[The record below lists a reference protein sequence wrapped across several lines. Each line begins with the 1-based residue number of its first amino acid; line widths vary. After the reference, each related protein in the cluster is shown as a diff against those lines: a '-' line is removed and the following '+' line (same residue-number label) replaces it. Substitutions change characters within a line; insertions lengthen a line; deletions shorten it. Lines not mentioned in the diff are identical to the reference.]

1 MLIKGS
7 TPTKEPLVSIGL
19 ILPIDKQEYVK
30 ITSKNNPDYEI
41 KALENQLLVNG
52 EKSSK
57 FNLQELTGE
66 SSYNIKPVTA
76 GRGFHW
82 QKQIA
87 ISIKGSIKIKNI
99 DGCLFLV
106 NEVGMEDYLMSVAT
120 SEMSGECPEAL
131 LEAQTIAARSWLMAS
146 EEQKHKDL
154 GIDACNDDCCQ
165 RYQGIKNISAKAKSA
180 ALNTRGK
187 FVIHNNKICDT
198 RYSKSCGG
206 ISENNENVWG
216 DNPKEYLRAI
226 FDSRG
231 GNIPDFSN
239 EEQLN
244 KWIFEPPD
252 CYCNNEYI
260 SKSELKRFLGSV
272 DESGD
277 YFRWE
282 ITYSNEQLTKI
293 INKKLNESF
302 DSIESLIPMK
312 RGISGRIMILTIS
325 GKKNQKEQKI
335 LVDSEYNIRNALH
348 PEFLYSSAF
357 VINANSDSESCAEKI
372 TLSGAGWGHGA
383 GLCQIGALRMAIIG
397 NSSEKI
403 LKHYFSSTEIKKMYD

>member
-7 TPTKEPLVSIGL
+7 IPTKEPLVSIGL
-19 ILPIDKQEYVK
+19 ILPVDKQKSVNIK
-30 ITSKNNPDYEI
+30 TVNNLDYEV
-41 KALENQLLVNG
+41 KSLENYILVNG
-52 EKSSK
+52 EKSNQ
-57 FNLQELTGE
+57 FYLEELTGDF
-66 SSYNIKPVTA
+66 SYNINPVTA

-82 QKQIA
+82 QKQID
-87 ISIKGSIKIKNI
+87 ISIKGSIKIRNV
-99 DGCLFLV
+99 DGYLFLI
-106 NEVGMEDYLMSVAT
+106 NEIGIENYLMSVAT

-131 LEAQTIAARSWLMAS
+131 LEAQTIAARSWLIAS
-146 EEQKHKDL
+146 EEQKHMDL
-154 GIDACNDDCCQ
+154 EIDACNDDCCQ

-180 ALNTRGK
+180 VFTTRGK
-187 FVIHNNKICDT
+187 FVIYNNKICDT

-206 ISENNENVWG
+206 ITENNENVWD
-216 DNPKEYLRAI
+216 DNPKRYLRGV
-226 FDSRG
+226 FDG
-231 GNIPDFSN
+231 CGNIPDFSD

-244 KWIFEPPD
+244 RWIFEPQD
-252 CYCNNEYI
+252 CYCNNEYV

-272 DESGD
+272 DEDGD

-302 DSIESLIPMK
+302 DSIESLIPIK
-312 RGISGRIMILTIS
+312 RGVSGRIMSLAIT
-325 GKKNQKEQKI
+325 GKKDQKKYQT
-335 LVDSEYNIRNALH
+335 LVDSEYDIRNTLH

-357 VINANSDSESCAEKI
+357 VINANSSVQGRAENV

-383 GLCQIGALRMAIIG
+383 GLCQIGALGMAIIG

-403 LKHYFSSTEIKKMYD
+403 LKHYFSSIEIKKLYD

>member
-7 TPTKEPLVSIGL
+7 IPTKEPLVSIGL
-19 ILPIDKQEYVK
+19 ILPVDKQKSVK
-30 ITSKNNPDYEI
+30 IKTVNNFDYEI
-41 KALENQLLVNG
+41 KSLENYILVNG
-52 EKSSK
+52 EKSNH
-57 FNLQELTGE
+57 FYLNELTSDSG
-66 SSYNIKPVTA
+66 YNINPVTA

-82 QKQIA
+82 QKQID
-87 ISIKGSIKIKNI
+87 ISIKGSIKIRNV
-99 DGCLFLV
+99 DGYLFLI
-106 NEVGMEDYLMSVAT
+106 NEIGMENYLMSVAT

-187 FVIHNNKICDT
+187 FVIHNNEICDT

-312 RGISGRIMILTIS
+312 RGISGRIMTLTIS

>member
-7 TPTKEPLVSIGL
+7 IPTTEPLVSIGL
-19 ILPIDKQEYVK
+19 ILPIDKQKYVK
-30 ITSKNNPDYEI
+30 ITSGNNLNYEI

-52 EKSSK
+52 ERSSQ
-57 FNLQELTGE
+57 FNLQELTKE
-66 SSYNIKPVTA
+66 SSYDIKPVTA

-82 QKQIA
+82 QKQIP
-87 ISIKGSIKIKNI
+87 ISIKGSINIKNI

-120 SEMSGECPEAL
+120 SEMSGDCPKAL

-216 DNPKEYLRAI
+216 DNPKEYLRAV

-231 GNIPDFSN
+231 GDIPDFSD

-252 CYCNNEYI
+252 CYCNNKYI
-260 SKSELKRFLGSV
+260 SKNELKRFLGSV

-312 RGISGRIMILTIS
+312 RGLSGRIMSLTIY
-325 GKKNQKEQKI
+325 GKKDQKEHKT
-335 LVDSEYNIRNALH
+335 LVDSEYDIRKTLH

-357 VINANSDSESCAEKI
+357 VINANSDSQSCAEKI

-383 GLCQIGALRMAIIG
+383 GLCQIGALGMAIIG
-397 NSSEKI
+397 KSSEEI
-403 LKHYFSSTEIKKMYD
+403 LEHYFTSTEIKKIYA

>member
-82 QKQIA
+82 QKQIN

-187 FVIHNNKICDT
+187 FVIYNNKICDT

-216 DNPKEYLRAI
+216 DNPKKYLRGI
-226 FDSRG
+226 FDGRSG
-231 GNIPDFSN
+231 VIPDFSD

-252 CYCNNEYI
+252 CYCNNEYLN
-260 SKSELKRFLGSV
+260 KSELKRFLGSV
-272 DESGD
+272 DEDGD

-312 RGISGRIMILTIS
+312 RGVSGRIMILTIS
-325 GKKNQKEQKI
+325 GKKDQKEQKI
-335 LVDSEYNIRNALH
+335 LVDSEYNIRNTLH

>member
-82 QKQIA
+82 QKQIN

-187 FVIHNNKICDT
+187 FVIYNNKICDT

-216 DNPKEYLRAI
+216 DNPKKYLRGI
-226 FDSRG
+226 FDGRSG
-231 GNIPDFSN
+231 VIPDFSD

-260 SKSELKRFLGSV
+260 NKSELKRFLGSV

>member
-66 SSYNIKPVTA
+66 SGYNIKPVTA

-187 FVIHNNKICDT
+187 FVIHNNEICDT

-226 FDSRG
+226 FDSRD

-260 SKSELKRFLGSV
+260 SKSKLKKFLGSV
-272 DESGD
+272 DEDGD

>member
-7 TPTKEPLVSIGL
+7 IPTKEPLVSIGL
-19 ILPIDKQEYVK
+19 ILPVDKQKSVK
-30 ITSKNNPDYEI
+30 IKTVNNLDYEI
-41 KALENQLLVNG
+41 KSLENYILVNG
-52 EKSSK
+52 EKS
-57 FNLQELTGE
+57 NHLYLNELASDSG
-66 SSYNIKPVTA
+66 YNINPVTA

-82 QKQIA
+82 QKQID
-87 ISIKGSIKIKNI
+87 ISIRGSIKIRNV
-99 DGCLFLV
+99 DGYLFLI
-106 NEVGMEDYLMSVAT
+106 NEIGMENYLMSVAT

-226 FDSRG
+226 FDGRSG
-231 GNIPDFSN
+231 EIPDFSN

-252 CYCNNEYI
+252 CYCNNKHI
-260 SKSELKRFLGSV
+260 NKSELKKFLGSV

-312 RGISGRIMILTIS
+312 RVLSGRIMSLTINV
-325 GKKNQKEQKI
+325 K
-335 LVDSEYNIRNALH
+335 
-348 PEFLYSSAF
+348 
-357 VINANSDSESCAEKI
+357 
-372 TLSGAGWGHGA
+372 
-383 GLCQIGALRMAIIG
+383 
-397 NSSEKI
+397 
-403 LKHYFSSTEIKKMYD
+403 

>member
-41 KALENQLLVNG
+41 KSFENQLLVNG

-66 SSYNIKPVTA
+66 YGYNIKPVTA

-87 ISIKGSIKIKNI
+87 ISIKGSIKIKSI

-216 DNPKEYLRAI
+216 DSPKEYLRAI

-231 GNIPDFSN
+231 GNIPDLSD
-239 EEQLN
+239 EGQLK

-260 SKSELKRFLGSV
+260 SKSKLKKFLGSV
-272 DESGD
+272 DEDGD

-282 ITYSNEQLTKI
+282 IAYSNEQLTKI

>member
-7 TPTKEPLVSIGL
+7 IPTKEPLVSIGL
-19 ILPIDKQEYVK
+19 ILPIDKQKYVK

-82 QKQIA
+82 QKQIN

-187 FVIHNNKICDT
+187 FVIYNNKICDT

>member
-41 KALENQLLVNG
+41 KALENHLLVNG
-52 EKSSK
+52 KKANQFKLQQLAKDSSLK
-57 FNLQELTGE
+57 
-66 SSYNIKPVTA
+66 IDPVTA

-82 QKQIA
+82 QKQID
-87 ISIKGSIKIKNI
+87 ISIKGSINLKNI

-146 EEQKHKDL
+146 DEQKHKDL

-206 ISENNENVWG
+206 ISENNENIWG
-216 DNPKEYLRAI
+216 NSPKEYLRAI
-226 FDSRG
+226 FDSRS

-260 SKSELKRFLGSV
+260 NKSELKRFLGSV
-272 DESGD
+272 DEDGD

-325 GKKNQKEQKI
+325 GKKDQKEQKI
-335 LVDSEYNIRNALH
+335 LVDSEYNIRNTLH

-357 VINANSDSESCAEKI
+357 VINANSDSQSCAEKI

>member
-82 QKQIA
+82 QKQIN

-165 RYQGIKNISAKAKSA
+165 RYQGIKNISDKAKSA

-187 FVIHNNKICDT
+187 FVIYNNKICDT

-226 FDSRG
+226 FDSRS
-231 GNIPDFSN
+231 GNIPDLSN

-272 DESGD
+272 DEDGD

-312 RGISGRIMILTIS
+312 RGVSGRIMTLTIS
-325 GKKNQKEQKI
+325 AKKDQKEQKI
-335 LVDSEYNIRNALH
+335 LVDSEYNIRNTLH

>member
-30 ITSKNNPDYEI
+30 ITSKNNLDYEI

-57 FNLQELTGE
+57 FNLKQLTNG
-66 SSYNIKPVTA
+66 SSYNINPVTA

-82 QKQIA
+82 QKQIN

-187 FVIHNNKICDT
+187 FVIYNNKICDT

-226 FDSRG
+226 FDSRSG
-231 GNIPDFSN
+231 SIPDFSN

-335 LVDSEYNIRNALH
+335 LVDSEYNIRNTLH
-348 PEFLYSSAF
+348 PKFLYSSAF

>member
-66 SSYNIKPVTA
+66 SGYNIKPVTA

>member
-41 KALENQLLVNG
+41 RALENQLLVNG

-66 SSYNIKPVTA
+66 SGYNIKPVTA

-187 FVIHNNKICDT
+187 FVIYNNKICDT

-216 DNPKEYLRAI
+216 DNPKKYLRGI
-226 FDSRG
+226 FDGRSG
-231 GNIPDFSN
+231 VIPDFSD

-260 SKSELKRFLGSV
+260 NKSELKRFLGSV
-272 DESGD
+272 DEDGD

-312 RGISGRIMILTIS
+312 RGVSGRIMILTIS
-325 GKKNQKEQKI
+325 GKKDQKEQKI
-335 LVDSEYNIRNALH
+335 LVDSEYNIRNTLH

>member
-82 QKQIA
+82 QKQIN

-99 DGCLFLV
+99 NGCLFLV

-187 FVIHNNKICDT
+187 FVIYNNKICDT

-216 DNPKEYLRAI
+216 DNPKKYLRGI
-226 FDSRG
+226 FDGRSG
-231 GNIPDFSN
+231 VIPDFSD

-312 RGISGRIMILTIS
+312 RGVSGRIMILKIS
-325 GKKNQKEQKI
+325 GKKDEKEQKI

-357 VINANSDSESCAEKI
+357 VINANSGSESCAEKI

>member
-52 EKSSK
+52 KKSNK

-66 SSYNIKPVTA
+66 YGYNIKPVTA

-216 DNPKEYLRAI
+216 DSPKEYLSAI
-226 FDSRG
+226 FDSKG
-231 GNIPDFSN
+231 GIIPDLSD
-239 EEQLN
+239 EEQLK

-302 DSIESLIPMK
+302 DSIESLIPLK
-312 RGISGRIMILTIS
+312 RGISGRIMTLTIS

>member
-7 TPTKEPLVSIGL
+7 IPTKEPLVSIGL
-19 ILPIDKQEYVK
+19 ILPVDKQKSVK
-30 ITSKNNPDYEI
+30 IRTVNNLDYEI
-41 KALENQLLVNG
+41 KSLENYILVNG
-52 EKSSK
+52 EKS
-57 FNLQELTGE
+57 NHLYLNELASDSG
-66 SSYNIKPVTA
+66 YNINPVTA

-82 QKQIA
+82 QKQID
-87 ISIKGSIKIKNI
+87 ISIRGSIKIRNV
-99 DGCLFLV
+99 DGYLFLI
-106 NEVGMEDYLMSVAT
+106 NEIGMENYLMSVAT

-239 EEQLN
+239 EEELN

-312 RGISGRIMILTIS
+312 RGISGRIMTLTIS

-335 LVDSEYNIRNALH
+335 LVDSEYNIRNTLH

>member
-7 TPTKEPLVSIGL
+7 IPTREPLVSIGL
-19 ILPIDKQEYVK
+19 ILPIDKQKYVK
-30 ITSKNNPDYEI
+30 ITSENNLNYEI
-41 KALENQLLVNG
+41 KALENYLLVNG
-52 EKSSK
+52 EKSNT
-57 FNLQELTGE
+57 FNLVEQTEG

-82 QKQIA
+82 QKQIN
-87 ISIKGSIKIKNI
+87 ISIKGSIKVKNI

-120 SEMSGECPEAL
+120 SEMSGDCPEAL

-165 RYQGIKNISAKAKSA
+165 RYQGIKNISARAKSA

-187 FVIHNNKICDT
+187 FVIHNSKICDT

-206 ISENNENVWG
+206 ISESNENVWG

-252 CYCNNEYI
+252 CYCNNDHI

-272 DESGD
+272 DEDGD

-282 ITYSNEQLTKI
+282 ITYSNKQLTKI

-312 RGISGRIMILTIS
+312 RGLSGRIMSLTIY
-325 GKKNQKEQKI
+325 GKKDQKEHKT
-335 LVDSEYNIRNALH
+335 LVDSEYDIRKTLH

-357 VINANSDSESCAEKI
+357 VINAKSNLRSCPEKI
-372 TLSGAGWGHGA
+372 TLTGAGWGHGV
-383 GLCQIGALRMAIIG
+383 GLCQIGALGMAIIG
-397 NSSEKI
+397 NSSEEI
-403 LKHYFSSTEIKKMYD
+403 LKHYFSSTKIKKMYD

>member
-7 TPTKEPLVSIGL
+7 IPTKEPLVSIGL
-19 ILPIDKQEYVK
+19 ILPGDKQKYVK
-30 ITSKNNPDYEI
+30 ISSKNNLDYEI

-99 DGCLFLV
+99 DGCLYLV

-187 FVIHNNKICDT
+187 FVIHNNEICDT

-216 DNPKEYLRAI
+216 DSPKEYLRAI
-226 FDSRG
+226 FDSRC
-231 GNIPDFSN
+231 GNIPDFSD

-272 DESGD
+272 DEDGD

-293 INKKLNESF
+293 INEKLNESF

-312 RGISGRIMILTIS
+312 RGLSGRIISLTIH
-325 GKKNQKEQKI
+325 GEKDQKEHKI
-335 LVDSEYNIRNALH
+335 LVDSEYDIRNTLH
-348 PEFLYSSAF
+348 PKFLYSSAF
-357 VINANSDSESCAEKI
+357 VINANSDSQSCAKKI

-403 LKHYFSSTEIKKMYD
+403 LKHYFSSTEIKKMY

>member
-7 TPTKEPLVSIGL
+7 IPTTEPLVSIGL
-19 ILPIDKQEYVK
+19 ILPIDKQKYVK
-30 ITSKNNPDYEI
+30 ITSGNNLNYEI

-52 EKSSK
+52 ERSSQ
-57 FNLQELTGE
+57 FNLQELTKE
-66 SSYNIKPVTA
+66 SSYDVKPVTA

-82 QKQIA
+82 QKQIP
-87 ISIKGSIKIKNI
+87 ISIKGSINIKNI

-120 SEMSGECPEAL
+120 SEMSGDCPKAL

-216 DNPKEYLRAI
+216 DNPKEYLRAV

-231 GNIPDFSN
+231 GSIPDFSD

-252 CYCNNEYI
+252 CYCNNKYI
-260 SKSELKRFLGSV
+260 SKNELKRFLGSV

-312 RGISGRIMILTIS
+312 RGLSGRIMSLTIY
-325 GKKNQKEQKI
+325 GEKDQKEHKT
-335 LVDSEYNIRNALH
+335 LVDSEYYIRKTLH

-357 VINANSDSESCAEKI
+357 VINANSDSQSCAEKI

>member
-7 TPTKEPLVSIGL
+7 IPTEEPLVSIGL
-19 ILPIDKQEYVK
+19 ILPVDKQKTVNIK
-30 ITSKNNPDYEI
+30 TVNNLDYEI
-41 KALENQLLVNG
+41 KSLENYILVNG
-52 EKSSK
+52 EKSNQ
-57 FNLQELTGE
+57 FYLDELTGDF
-66 SSYNIKPVTA
+66 SYNINPVTA

-82 QKQIA
+82 QKQID
-87 ISIKGSIKIKNI
+87 ISIKGSIKIRNV
-99 DGCLFLV
+99 DGYLFLI
-106 NEVGMEDYLMSVAT
+106 NEIGIENYLMSVAT

-131 LEAQTIAARSWLMAS
+131 LEAQTIAARSWLIAS
-146 EEQKHKDL
+146 EEQKHMDL

-180 ALNTRGK
+180 VFTTRGK
-187 FVIHNNKICDT
+187 FVIYNNKICDT

-206 ISENNENVWG
+206 ISENNENVWY
-216 DNPKEYLRAI
+216 DNPKGYLRGV
-226 FDSRG
+226 FDG
-231 GNIPDFSN
+231 CGNIPDFSD

-244 KWIFEPPD
+244 RWIFEPQD
-252 CYCNNEYI
+252 CYCNNEYV

-272 DESGD
+272 DEDGD

-302 DSIESLIPMK
+302 DSIESLIPIK
-312 RGISGRIMILTIS
+312 RGVSGRIMSLAIT
-325 GKKNQKEQKI
+325 GNKDHEKYQT
-335 LVDSEYNIRNALH
+335 LVDSEYDIRNALH

-357 VINANSDSESCAEKI
+357 VINANSSVQSREEKV

-383 GLCQIGALRMAIIG
+383 GLCQIGALGMAIIG

-403 LKHYFSSTEIKKMYD
+403 LKHYFSSIEIKKLYD